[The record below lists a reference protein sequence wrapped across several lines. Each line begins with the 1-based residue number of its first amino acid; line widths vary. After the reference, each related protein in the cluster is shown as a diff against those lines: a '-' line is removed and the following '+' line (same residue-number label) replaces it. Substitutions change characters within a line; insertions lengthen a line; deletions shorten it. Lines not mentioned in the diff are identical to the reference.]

1 MLLNHECVNNKSKVE
16 IKRYLETNENENTT
30 TPNLKDTAKAVLR
43 RKFIALQAYLK
54 KQEKSQQNN
63 ITLYLRN

>member
-1 MLLNHECVNNKSKVE
+1 MLLNNEWVNYEIKVE

-30 TPNLKDTAKAVLR
+30 TPNLRDTANTVLR

-54 KQEKSQQNN
+54 KQEKSQQHN